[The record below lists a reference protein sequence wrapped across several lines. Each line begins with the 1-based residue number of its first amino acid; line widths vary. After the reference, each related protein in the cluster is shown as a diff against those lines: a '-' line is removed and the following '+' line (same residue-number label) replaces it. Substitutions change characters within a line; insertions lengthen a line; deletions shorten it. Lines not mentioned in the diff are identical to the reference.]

1 MTARSLEEAVEESHA
16 ALGATGSGDVEPF
29 MALYSDVDD
38 ITFGNPFGPFVRGK
52 AAVREAAEGAASR
65 YRDGQVVGFERV
77 ATHLGDR
84 LGCVAEVE
92 HLRAKIG
99 GSDSPVS
106 IALRATSV
114 FRDEDGIWRLVH
126 RHADPITMPQA
137 AESVIGD

>member
-1 MTARSLEEAVEESHA
+1 MAARSLEEAVAESHA
-16 ALGATGSGDVEPF
+16 ALSATGTGDVEPF
-29 MALYSDVDD
+29 MALYSDGDD

-52 AAVREAAEGAASR
+52 AAVREEAERASSR
-65 YRDGQVVGFERV
+65 YRDGHAVRFDRV

-92 HLRAKIG
+92 HLQAKVS
-99 GSDSPVS
+99 GSDSPAS

-114 FRDEDGIWRLVH
+114 FREEDGIWRLVH
-126 RHADPITMPQA
+126 RHADPITTPQA